1 MEPLLAK
8 SEFTN
13 SRKLR
18 NLLGLSA
25 VYACFLFC
33 STDHLVWHQ
42 LDYQIRIAIIQC
54 GFQRQECTLILYLT
68 FSQAFRWQVFA
79 IENQY
84 NIQLYNIKCN
94 LPFVFLSGN
103 RYKSQF
109 HACLFFPT
117 PTPGSNLSSYNCCYH
132 KSSFGEEEKN
142 LGVAFYQRGSGSWG
156 VVWLS

>member
-1 MEPLLAK
+1 MEPLLSK

-25 VYACFLFC
+25 VYGCFFVLFNWSPGVTSARLPNKNC
-33 STDHLVWHQ
+33 YYIMWFSTTRMYINSVLN
-42 LDYQIRIAIIQC
+42 IFT
-54 GFQRQECTLILYLT
+54 GFQMTTLRHWKAYKNTI
-68 FSQAFRWQVFA
+68 WNA
-79 IENQY
+79 I
-84 NIQLYNIKCN
+84 C
-94 LPFVFLSGN
+94 
-103 RYKSQF
+103 
-109 HACLFFPT
+109 HLFFFLEIDISHNFTLVSFFPL

-132 KSSFGEEEKN
+132 KSSTGEEEEK